1 MCVSVFVCVCACVCA
16 PVCARVFVHVCV
28 CVCPRACMHACAFR
42 TPHDAGDGHFRV
54 LSGFRKDECV
64 KHQQIRLAWKK
75 MWLVSEEC
83 PSDPQAQLKAEEEE
97 LKRRAE
103 EEKQARVQAYRE
115 KKRLEKQVQ
124 VLWVQPVGLK
134 AWVLNFEWVGCGV
147 GGGGCE
153 AWLAWIQGIVYL
165 LLS

>member
-1 MCVSVFVCVCACVCA
+1 
-16 PVCARVFVHVCV
+16 
-28 CVCPRACMHACAFR
+28 
-42 TPHDAGDGHFRV
+42 
-54 LSGFRKDECV
+54 
-64 KHQQIRLAWKK
+64 

-124 VLWVQPVGLK
+124 VL
-134 AWVLNFEWVGCGV
+134 
-147 GGGGCE
+147 
-153 AWLAWIQGIVYL
+153 
-165 LLS
+165 